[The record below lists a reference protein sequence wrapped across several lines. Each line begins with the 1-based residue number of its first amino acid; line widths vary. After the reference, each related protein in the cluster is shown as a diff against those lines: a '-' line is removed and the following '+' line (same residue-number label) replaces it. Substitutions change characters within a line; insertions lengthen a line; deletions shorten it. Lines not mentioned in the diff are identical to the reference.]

1 MELLALTSQ
10 RTIEGV
16 PEEGVLEFKA
26 NIFKVLGDANRL
38 KILEVLRRQ
47 KICQCE
53 LIPLIE
59 QSQPTVSR
67 HLRLLEEMGLISSYK
82 EGTKVFYDITDDH
95 IFNLIDSI
103 DKKMIE
109 VITEKL
115 REKYMPL

>member
-1 MELLALTSQ
+1 LAAEILVENLPDY
-10 RTIEGV
+10 RI
-16 PEEGVLEFKA
+16 LEFKA
-26 NIFKVLGDANRL
+26 NLFKVLGDSNRL

-67 HLRLLEEMGLISSYK
+67 HLRLLEEAGLISSYK
-82 EGTKVFYDITDDH
+82 EGTKVFYDITDEH
-95 IFNLIDSI
+95 IYNLIDSI
-103 DKKMIE
+103 DEKMIK

>member
-1 MELLALTSQ
+1 MASQ
-10 RTIEGV
+10 RLIEGL
-16 PEEGVLEFKA
+16 PDERVLEFKA
-26 NIFKVLGDANRL
+26 NIFKVLGDSNRL

-67 HLRLLEEMGLISSYK
+67 HLRLLEEAGLISSYK
-82 EGTKVFYDITDDH
+82 EGTKVFYNITDEH

-103 DKKMIE
+103 DKKMIK
-109 VITEKL
+109 VISEKL
-115 REKYMPL
+115 REKIMPL